1 MICWGGSSGEAAAA
15 AAQWSETGSLM
26 TRVLADLLALLSEHI
41 CDIPRYEIH
50 TPPREVCSH
59 SEDIQA
65 HNTDS

>member
-1 MICWGGSSGEAAAA
+1 MICWGGSSGEAAA
-15 AAQWSETGSLM
+15 QLSETGSLM
-26 TRVLADLLALLSEHI
+26 THVLADLLALLSERI
-41 CDIPRYEIH
+41 CDIPRYETH